1 MTDRMPSPEF
11 EEKIRGAIS
20 APEADAKFVNGLRS
34 RLIETAAQKK
44 ARRARFFPRPAWQW
58 VLTVLVV
65 LLIAFFAIGPQR
77 VVAAMQKIFGYI
89 PNVGMV
95 DQSSPIRVLA
105 EPVKLERDG
114 YTMTVES
121 AVVDSQRTVITFSV
135 EGISIAA
142 ANAGGEGAANC
153 MGMPSLLLPTGTTL
167 GWTDAQSTGWGTG
180 YREQLIS
187 EPLPLDVNE
196 ATLTVP
202 CISDMPPGG
211 APENWQFALRF
222 VPAPP
227 DMTVMPVIDIT
238 PSPDE
243 TGAGSGSATEALFG
257 ISVTLE
263 KAIQSENGYI
273 LIGHI
278 ASTDARIVVH
288 DPVFKVFDVTGQEIP
303 SQYVDLYTLGMDQA
317 TFTQGQWAL
326 EVQGYSFAAPL
337 TLRAVSVYAELAT
350 PVSVPFNPGANL
362 QEGQEIPLNQT
373 LDVLGYPVRLIS
385 ARYIVTGDMHGF
397 EISAQVPPELESPGL
412 GLEGIVGGNA
422 GGGGGGPAD
431 ENGVVTIT
439 TVTNGS
445 LDGLLS
451 LTLTNVVLK
460 GSWDVNWTPPVSDE
474 TDTPVPA
481 QPACLTLDAWKQVRT
496 SNLPLPSDLTGT
508 LLTMRGALAPDA
520 SLFLSA
526 LDGSNTRP
534 LVFGYGSL
542 SPDGT
547 RLVYSDS
554 ADAINILDL
563 TTDLD
568 TMLDPAAVQARQVV
582 WSPDGQMIAYDR
594 FTDTYNVYV
603 MNADGSNPRPL
614 TFPPGMQFIE
624 GWTPDSKQVL
634 VSNLGDGG
642 TMLMLVDVATGA
654 TTNLFTVTSKG
665 AAGAAISPDGQ
676 WIAFVDRSFGEMAG
690 GVFLSRLDGSE
701 RRPIVQL
708 DYWPAISPIWSP
720 DGKWLA
726 ISILDGDVYDTGNA
740 QIALVNVSTCEVIPL
755 HGVEGEVRSWRP

>member
-1 MTDRMPSPEF
+1 MTNQMPSPEF
-11 EEKIRGAIS
+11 EEKLRGAVSI
-20 APEADAKFVNGLRS
+20 PEADAKFVNGLRS

-44 ARRARFFPRPAWQW
+44 TRQARFFPRPAWQW
-58 VLTVLVV
+58 ALTVLAV
-65 LLIAFFAIGPQR
+65 LLIAFLAIGPQR
-77 VVAAMQKIFGYI
+77 VVAAMQRLFGYI
-89 PNVGMV
+89 PGVGVV

-105 EPVKLERDG
+105 EPVMVKRDG

-121 AVVDSQRTVITFSV
+121 TVVDSQRTVITFSV

-142 ANAGGEGAANC
+142 ANAGGEAAPNC
-153 MGMPSLLLPTGTTL
+153 NGMPSLLLPAGRMLGLTG
-167 GWTDAQSTGWGTG
+167 AQSTGWGTG
-180 YREQLIS
+180 YREQLIY

-243 TGAGSGSATEALFG
+243 TGTGSGSGTEALFG
-257 ISVTLE
+257 IGMTLE

-288 DPVFKVFDVTGQEIP
+288 DPVFKVFDANGQEVP
-303 SQYVDLYTLGMDQA
+303 SQFVDLYMLGIDQA

-326 EVQGYSFAAPL
+326 EVQGHSFAGPL
-337 TLRAVSVYAELAT
+337 TVRAVSVYAELAT

-362 QEGQEIPLNQT
+362 QEGQEIPLDQT
-373 LDVLGYPVRLIS
+373 LDVLGYSIRLTS

-439 TVTNGS
+439 TVT
-445 LDGLLS
+445 DGNIDGPLS
-451 LTLTNVVLK
+451 LTLTNVVLR
-460 GSWDVNWTPPVSDE
+460 GSWEVNWTPPVSSADG
-474 TDTPVPA
+474 TPVPA

-496 SNLPLPSDLTGT
+496 SNLPLPSGLTGT

-542 SPDGT
+542 SPDAA
-547 RLVYSDS
+547 RLVYTS
-554 ADAINILDL
+554 DAIHTMDL
-563 TTDLD
+563 STGSD
-568 TMLDPAAVQARQVV
+568 TVLDPAAAQARQVV
-582 WSPDGQMIAYDR
+582 WSPDGTMIAYDN

-603 MNADGSNPRPL
+603 MNADGSNPRQL
-614 TFPPGMQFIE
+614 TFAPGMQFLE

-642 TMLMLVDVATGA
+642 TMLMLVDIETGA
-654 TTNLFTVTSKG
+654 VTNLFTITSKG
-665 AAGAAISPDGQ
+665 AAGASISPDGQ
-676 WIAFVDRSFGEMAG
+676 WIAFVDRSFGDMAG
-690 GVFLSRLDGSE
+690 GVFLSHLDGSD
-701 RRPIVQL
+701 RRTIAQL
-708 DYWPAISPIWSP
+708 GYWPAISPMWSP

-726 ISILDGDVYDTGNA
+726 LSILDADVYDTGNA
-740 QIALVNVSTCEVIPL
+740 QVALVNVNTCEVIPL